1 MHDLEIRG
9 AGEVLGESQSGQI
22 QEIGFDLYTRMLER
36 AVRALKQGKA
46 IDLDQ
51 PLDSAAEIKL
61 HTPALLPETYCDD
74 VHERLT
80 LYKRLA
86 NCRTQEELD
95 AMHEELIDR
104 FGLLPEPAKVLLD
117 SHRLRLLAAPLGV
130 TRVDAT
136 HEALLLQF
144 ANDAPVERAKV
155 IALVQKRKN
164 LRLAGP
170 DRLRLEAK
178 MAEWPLRVQ
187 AARELLGALA
197 A

>member
-9 AGEVLGESQSGQI
+9 AGEVLGDSQSGQI
-22 QEIGFDLYTRMLER
+22 QEVGFDLYTRMLER
-36 AVRALKQGKA
+36 AVRALKNGKA

-51 PLDSAAEIKL
+51 TTDPAVEINL
-61 HTPALLPETYCDD
+61 HTPALLPETYCSD

-86 NCRTQEELD
+86 NCTTPADLE
-95 AMHEELIDR
+95 AMGEELIDR
-104 FGLLPEPAKVLLD
+104 FGLLPEPAKALLE
-117 SHRLRLLAAPLGV
+117 SHALRMLATPLGI
-130 TRVDAT
+130 TRVNAT
-136 HEALLLQF
+136 HEAVHLYF
-144 ANDAPVERAKV
+144 STDSTVDRAR
-155 IALVQKRKN
+155 IIQLVQKRRN
-164 LRLAGP
+164 LKLAGA

-187 AARELLGALA
+187 AAKDLLLALA